1 MRLTK
6 LNQTTVIVVAILSIF
21 PIVVAIWRVF
31 NT

>member
-21 PIVVAIWRVF
+21 PIVVAIWRIF